1 MAGWQTAV
9 AQGRCRASSDSR
21 RSQPAAVGPE
31 PAARPHTGSQP
42 AQEIPG
48 IPGRWTPA
56 RGRKLPASETV
67 SQMLPLAQLLA
78 LSAAQPQPQP
88 HFHRCGPDH
97 DAECSAFSL
106 LSEGSCAGT
115 PGCAPILDEAECRAL
130 HSQVDLVFREGS
142 GHFVVGSAQR
152 DSVAAGC
159 LFFAGGGHREGGRHK
174 FNANAASSAAC
185 GERTQCIC
193 RGGCAPLAA
202 NAAPHAVVD
211 HTGSSEPGGHAGSRG
226 RMGPAPTPTLPPVV
240 GERQLQRAW
249 LQLVVSTPAATLAG
263 HKAQHG
269 GFERSLQKDIRDA
282 LSVRPEGR
290 IDVRNISFESL
301 SPYRGERGERDN
313 VSAAKVSVVWCCDT
327 VDAEDV
333 RTAIMVR
340 FMPNG
345 TRAPSECGIDM
356 TTPGAVTI
364 LQVRPP
370 ETLHA
375 GPGQP
380 ARPACKVASAAEGG
394 RAKIARFR
402 QSGDFRSAAAS
413 ETRYSGRAACP
424 GVACQISGQTTEFQA
439 VCCRFR
445 AHSASGRA
453 KIELLQEEPKSR
465 KKCKNGE
472 NGEIAACRRGCYA
485 PGAATST
492 RPTGSA
498 AAPPRA
504 GADRAPRRAAP
515 AARSIGRRGQMRS
528 AACWAAPARA
538 GPRRRRTALC
548 GERPLTEAP
557 RTGR

>member
-1 MAGWQTAV
+1 
-9 AQGRCRASSDSR
+9 
-21 RSQPAAVGPE
+21 
-31 PAARPHTGSQP
+31 
-42 AQEIPG
+42 
-48 IPGRWTPA
+48 
-56 RGRKLPASETV
+56 
-67 SQMLPLAQLLA
+67 MLSLAQLLA
-78 LSAAQPQPQP
+78 LSVAQPQPQAQAQP

-106 LSEGSCAGT
+106 LSVGSCADT

-130 HSQVDLVFREGS
+130 HSQVDLAFREGS

-193 RGGCAPLAA
+193 SGDCAPLAA

-211 HTGSSEPGGHAGSRG
+211 HTGSSEPGGHAGSHG
-226 RMGPAPTPTLPPVV
+226 RVGPSPSPNPTPTPALPPVV

-249 LQLVVSTPAATLAG
+249 LQLVVGTPPRTPAATLAG

-269 GFERSLQKDIRDA
+269 SFERSLQKDIRDA

-364 LQVRPP
+364 LQEGVLCTTRGHVYEADRERCCPATRRRRP
-370 ETLHA
+370 
-375 GPGQP
+375 
-380 ARPACKVASAAEGG
+380 C
-394 RAKIARFR
+394 
-402 QSGDFRSAAAS
+402 
-413 ETRYSGRAACP
+413 
-424 GVACQISGQTTEFQA
+424 
-439 VCCRFR
+439 
-445 AHSASGRA
+445 
-453 KIELLQEEPKSR
+453 
-465 KKCKNGE
+465 
-472 NGEIAACRRGCYA
+472 
-485 PGAATST
+485 
-492 RPTGSA
+492 
-498 AAPPRA
+498 AAPCGA
-504 GADRAPRRAAP
+504 GSSEHWTARSDEVGCLLGRSCACGPAPPPHSRGRRAAADRGTADGAV
-515 AARSIGRRGQMRS
+515 AALALS
-528 AACWAAPARA
+528 AACACLWRRCVRKRAAKGDSEASDGEGDWLLD
-538 GPRRRRTALC
+538 GPVSSGSDCEAERKPRPQPLATAHAS
-548 GERPLTEAP
+548 T
-557 RTGR
+557 T